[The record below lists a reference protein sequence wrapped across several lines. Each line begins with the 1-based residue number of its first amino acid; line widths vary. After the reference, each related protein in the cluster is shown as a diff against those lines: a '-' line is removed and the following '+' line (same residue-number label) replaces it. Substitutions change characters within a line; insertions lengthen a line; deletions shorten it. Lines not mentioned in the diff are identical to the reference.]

1 MSETG
6 GTNNLIGGA
15 TGDWEIVLGLEVHA
29 QVMSNAKLFSGAATE
44 FGAEPNAQVSL
55 VDAAMPGMLPVINM
69 KCVEQA
75 VRTGL
80 GLKAQINLTSVFD
93 RKNYFYPDLPQGYQI
108 SQFKQTIVGEGE
120 IEIDLD
126 DGVVKKVGIERLH
139 WEQDAGK

>member
-1 MSETG
+1 MRKY
-6 GTNNLIGGA
+6 
-15 TGDWEIVLGLEVHA
+15 VQC
-29 QVMSNAKLFSGAATE
+29 QVFSGAATE

-80 GLKAQINLTSVFD
+80 GLKAQINLTRFSTAKLF
-93 RKNYFYPDLPQGYQI
+93 FPDLPQGYQI
-108 SQFKQTIVGEGE
+108 SQFKQPIVGEGE

-126 DGVVKKVGIERLH
+126 DGVKKVGIERLH
-139 WEQDAGK
+139 LEQDAASHCMTSIRSRALSI